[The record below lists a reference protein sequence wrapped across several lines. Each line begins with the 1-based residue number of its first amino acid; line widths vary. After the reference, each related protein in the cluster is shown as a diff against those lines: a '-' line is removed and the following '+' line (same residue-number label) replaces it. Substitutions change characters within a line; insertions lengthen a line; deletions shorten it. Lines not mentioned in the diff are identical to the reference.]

1 MALASE
7 ASARGGRHPTT
18 TRAHLSHVA
27 LKLFIEHG
35 FEETTVDD
43 IAHAAGIGRRTL
55 FRYFPSKNDLPWG
68 DFEVGLED
76 MRNFLADLP
85 ADLPLVDA
93 LFAAIV
99 EFNRFPAEEIPYHRK
114 RMELLLNVPALVAH
128 STLRYAAWREVIA
141 DFAAARLGVAAD
153 SLEPRSIGWIFLGVS
168 LSAYEQWLQ
177 HEDADLI
184 PLIESAL
191 AMRRTMFDAPAL
203 QGTSHPP
210 DAAGPTAAGPGRTGD
225 GDDLQRSALR

>member
-7 ASARGGRHPTT
+7 AAARGGRHPTT

-27 LKLFIEHG
+27 LQLFIERG
-35 FEETTVDD
+35 FDETTVDD

-68 DFEVGLED
+68 DFEAGLED

-141 DFAAARLGVAAD
+141 DFAAARLGAAPD

-177 HEDADLI
+177 HDDADLI
-184 PLIESAL
+184 PLLESAL
-191 AMRRTMFDAPAL
+191 AMLRTMFDTPAL
-203 QGTSHPP
+203 QGTP
-210 DAAGPTAAGPGRTGD
+210 DGPGATGV
-225 GDDLQRSALR
+225 GPSGPSGPVSLRRDAR

>member
-1 MALASE
+1 
-7 ASARGGRHPTT
+7 
-18 TRAHLSHVA
+18 VA
-27 LKLFIEHG
+27 LQLFIERG
-35 FEETTVDD
+35 FDATTVDD

-68 DFEVGLED
+68 DFEAGLED
-76 MRNFLADLP
+76 MRNFLAGLP
-85 ADLPLVDA
+85 RDLPLMDA

-99 EFNRFPAEEIPYHRK
+99 DFNRFPAEEIPYHRK

-141 DFAAARLGVAAD
+141 DFAAGRLGVEAD
-153 SLEPRSIGWIFLGVS
+153 TLEPRSIGWIFLGVS

-177 HEDADLI
+177 HDDADLI

-191 AMRRTMFDAPAL
+191 AMLRTMFDASTL
-203 QGTSHPP
+203 QGTERPG
-210 DAAGPTAAGPGRTGD
+210 ATGAGRPGPGPGRD
-225 GDDLQRSALR
+225 QHAQ

>member
-27 LKLFIEHG
+27 LQLFIERG

-68 DFEVGLED
+68 DFEAGLED
-76 MRNFLADLP
+76 MRNFLAALP
-85 ADLPLVDA
+85 ADLPLMDA

-99 EFNRFPAEEIPYHRK
+99 EFNRFPAEEVPYHRK

-141 DFAAARLGVAAD
+141 VYAAGRLGVEPD
-153 SLEPRSIGWIFLGVS
+153 TLEPRSIGWIFLGVS

-177 HEDADLI
+177 HDDAELI

-191 AMRRTMFDAPAL
+191 TMLRTMYDAPGL
-203 QGTSHPP
+203 PGMLDRPG
-210 DAAGPTAAGPGRTGD
+210 AAGAGRTDSVVGHD
-225 GDDLQRSALR
+225 IGRSGAR